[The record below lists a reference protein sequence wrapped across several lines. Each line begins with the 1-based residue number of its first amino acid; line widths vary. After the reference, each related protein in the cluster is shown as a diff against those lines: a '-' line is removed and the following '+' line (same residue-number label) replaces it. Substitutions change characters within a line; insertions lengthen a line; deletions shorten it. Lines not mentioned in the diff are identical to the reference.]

1 MRPLF
6 VFIGEGAII
15 HPTPSHPMTAYL
27 PGYTYLFAS
36 TVRQED
42 APYFIRLRKT
52 YIRAVL
58 QDLHELFHH
67 VYVLLENLPENRFA
81 IIRYHN
87 HAGSLIRPGSTIADD
102 RFTLRQFREHIDLL
116 HEQDR
121 FRVHFFTEVFY
132 YEQGFT
138 PQTIERLYRHYLK
151 HLCASGLRENKP
163 LQLTES
169 NVSEYGLTKLDA
181 VLVRDQLQEYT
192 ADTLQDMQVEYRA
205 LSALDCIKNE
215 SDE

>member
-1 MRPLF
+1 
-6 VFIGEGAII
+6 
-15 HPTPSHPMTAYL
+15 MTAYL

-36 TVRQED
+36 TARQED
-42 APYFIRLRKT
+42 APYFIRLRKE

-67 VYVLLENLPENRFA
+67 VYVLLDNLPENRFA

-87 HAGSLIRPGSTIADD
+87 HTGSHIRPGSSIAED

-116 HEQDR
+116 HEQDL

-138 PQTIERLYRHYLK
+138 PQTLELIYRHYMK
-151 HLCASGLRENKP
+151 HLCGLRLRQNSP
-163 LQLTES
+163 LQLTNEE
-169 NVSEYGLTKLDA
+169 VTEYGLTELDA
-181 VLVRDQLQEYT
+181 ALVRSQLQEYT
-192 ADTLQDMQVEYRA
+192 ANTLQDIQVEYKA

>member
-1 MRPLF
+1 MS
-6 VFIGEGAII
+6 
-15 HPTPSHPMTAYL
+15 TYL
-27 PGYTYLFAS
+27 PGYSYLFAS

-42 APYFIRLRKT
+42 APYFIRLRKE

-58 QDLHELFHH
+58 QDLNNLFHH
-67 VYVLLENLPENRFA
+67 VFILLENLPENRFA
-81 IIRYHN
+81 IILYHN
-87 HAGSLIRPGSTIADD
+87 HAGSHHIRPGSSLTDD

-116 HEQDR
+116 HEQDL

-138 PQTIERLYRHYLK
+138 PQTLELIYRHYLK

-163 LQLTES
+163 LQLTET
-169 NVSEYGLTKLDA
+169 NVSEYGLTELDA
-181 VLVRDQLQEYT
+181 VLVRSQLQEYT
-192 ADTLQDMQVEYRA
+192 ADTLQDIQVEYKA

-215 SDE
+215 RDE

>member
-1 MRPLF
+1 
-6 VFIGEGAII
+6 
-15 HPTPSHPMTAYL
+15 MTTYL

-36 TVRQED
+36 TARQED
-42 APYFIRLRKT
+42 APYFIRLRKE

-58 QDLHELFHH
+58 QDLHALFHH

-81 IIRYHN
+81 IIRHHN
-87 HAGSLIRPGSTIADD
+87 HAGSQIRPGSSIADD

-138 PQTIERLYRHYLK
+138 PQTLEVIYRHYLK
-151 HLCASGLRENKP
+151 HLCASGLRWNKP
-163 LQLTES
+163 LQLTETH
-169 NVSEYGLTKLDA
+169 VSEYGLTELDTA
-181 VLVRDQLQEYT
+181 LVRSQLQAYT
-192 ADTLQDMQVEYRA
+192 ADTLQDIQTEYKA
-205 LSALDCIKNE
+205 LSALDCIKKENNE
-215 SDE
+215 